1 MKVEFGS
8 PITFWGGISI
18 QEIPLYGTAGE
29 VRKETRE
36 VTLELSESGG
46 YITVPPQEIQKNVSF
61 ENLKICVCASIV
73 LGNCPVYKRRRV
85 LCQNRME

>member
-1 MKVEFGS
+1 MHIYKMKVEFGS

-61 ENLKICVCASIV
+61 ENLCMRIDTARELSRI
-73 LGNCPVYKRRRV
+73 
-85 LCQNRME
+85 